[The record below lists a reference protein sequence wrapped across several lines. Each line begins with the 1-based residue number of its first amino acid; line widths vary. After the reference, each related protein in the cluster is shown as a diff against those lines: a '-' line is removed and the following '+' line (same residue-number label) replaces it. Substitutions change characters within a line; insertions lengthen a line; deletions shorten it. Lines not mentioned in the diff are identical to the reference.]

1 MSESNNN
8 KSQRKSVNP
17 LTRSRPGGTTLSPA
31 GGEGGARGQAA
42 RDDLSAREAIT
53 FYNPM
58 EEREADKAPL
68 QMTLIRRIFHY
79 TKPYAAKR
87 NWLFALT
94 FIRGLQLPALA
105 WLIGRTITGPIAHRD
120 VAGIFWY
127 AAGYFALA
135 LVTIVNFHFRQRFA
149 LELGEAVVH
158 DMRTDLFRKLM
169 TMPMSFFNQTKFG
182 RIISRMTSDID
193 SVRAGAQDVAFVL
206 VVQGLQMAASAAL
219 MAWYDWKLFSLMVIM
234 APFIWIVNENYRR
247 EMSRRLRKVQESWS
261 RVASTLAESVSGI
274 RVTQAFVRHEVNAG
288 FFRKLIDVHGE
299 NNVGVAQASAV
310 FVPLLQLKSQLFLGA
325 MALLGGYGVLH
336 WHGWLHMEVGDL
348 VMFLF
353 LANLFFDP
361 VQAIGNQMNQAF
373 MAMAGAERLFRM
385 LDQKPEWVD
394 APDAKPLWAMN
405 RGRDASSQSVCAT
418 PSSREVVGD
427 EESPTPSA
435 TGAWQLLGRVE
446 FQAVHFEY
454 QPGRPV
460 LTDISF
466 TAEPG
471 QNVAL
476 VGHTGS
482 GKTTLVGLLQKFYL
496 PAAGR
501 VLVDGTDL
509 SAVTSDSLRSQMGSV
524 QQNNFLFTGTVLD
537 NIRFARPEA
546 TEPAVRA
553 TLEALDCADLL
564 DALPHGLHT
573 RVAERGTSLSFGQ
586 RQLVCF
592 ARAMLVNPR
601 IVVLD
606 EATSAIDTITEA
618 RLQRALEIL
627 LRRRTAFIV
636 AHRLSTIR
644 RADLVL
650 VLDQGQIVERGTHES
665 LLRQGGVYARLH
677 KEFVSSSD
685 SHH

>member
-1 MSESNNN
+1 
-8 KSQRKSVNP
+8 
-17 LTRSRPGGTTLSPA
+17 
-31 GGEGGARGQAA
+31 
-42 RDDLSAREAIT
+42 
-53 FYNPM
+53 
-58 EEREADKAPL
+58 
-68 QMTLIRRIFHY
+68 
-79 TKPYAAKR
+79 
-87 NWLFALT
+87 
-94 FIRGLQLPALA
+94 
-105 WLIGRTITGPIAHRD
+105 
-120 VAGIFWY
+120 
-127 AAGYFALA
+127 
-135 LVTIVNFHFRQRFA
+135 
-149 LELGEAVVH
+149 
-158 DMRTDLFRKLM
+158 
-169 TMPMSFFNQTKFG
+169 MSFFNQTKFG

-206 VVQGLQMAASAAL
+206 VVQGLQMATSAAL
-219 MAWYDWKLFSLMVIM
+219 MAYYDWKLFSLMVIL
-234 APFIWIVNENYRR
+234 APVIWVVNENYRR

-325 MALLGGYGVLH
+325 MALLGGYGVLR

-348 VMFLF
+348 VMFFF

-361 VQAIGNQMNQAF
+361 VQAIGNQLNQAF

-394 APDAKPLWAMN
+394 APSAKPLPVI
-405 RGRDASSQSVCAT
+405 S
-418 PSSREVVGD
+418 
-427 EESPTPSA
+427 
-435 TGAWQLLGRVE
+435 GRVE
-446 FQAVHFEY
+446 FQAVNFEY

-460 LTDISF
+460 LREISF
-466 TAEPG
+466 VAEPG

-476 VGHTGS
+476 VGHTGG

-496 PAAGR
+496 PTGGR
-501 VLVDGTDL
+501 VLVDGMDL
-509 SAVTSDSLRSQMGSV
+509 NAVTSDSLRSQMGSV
-524 QQNNFLFTGTVLD
+524 QQNNFLFSGTVLD
-537 NIRFARPEA
+537 NIRLARPEA
-546 TEPAVRA
+546 TDVDVRA

-564 DALPHGLHT
+564 ESLPYGLHSQ
-573 RVAERGTSLSFGQ
+573 VAERGASLSFGQ

-606 EATSAIDTITEA
+606 EATSAIDTVTEA

-627 LRRRTAFIV
+627 LRGRTAFIV

-644 RADLVL
+644 QADLVL

-665 LLRQGGVYARLH
+665 LLREGGVYARLH
-677 KEFVSSSD
+677 GEFVSSTNSR
-685 SHH
+685 

>member
-1 MSESNNN
+1 MSGPKKI
-8 KSQRKSVNP
+8 KSP
-17 LTRSRPGGTTLSPA
+17 PA
-31 GGEGGARGQAA
+31 GIARG
-42 RDDLSAREAIT
+42 DLSAREAIT

-58 EEREADKAPL
+58 EEREADQAPL
-68 QMTLIRRIFHY
+68 QMALIRRIFHY
-79 TKPYAAKR
+79 TRPYATKR
-87 NWLFALT
+87 NWLFILT

-105 WLIGRTITGPIAHRD
+105 WLIGRTINGPIAHRD
-120 VAGIFWY
+120 LSGIYRY

-135 LVTIVNFHFRQRFA
+135 LFTVVNFHFRQRFA

-158 DMRTDLFRKLM
+158 DMRSDLFRKLM

-206 VVQGLQMAASAAL
+206 VVQGLQMTTSAAL
-219 MAWYDWKLFSLMVIM
+219 MAWYDWKLFSLMLVM
-234 APFIWIVNENYRR
+234 APVIWVVNENYRH

-261 RVASTLAESVSGI
+261 RVSSTLAESVSGI
-274 RVTQAFVRHEVNAG
+274 RVTQAFVRHEINSG

-310 FVPLLQLKSQLFLGA
+310 FVPLLQLKSQFFLGA
-325 MALLGGYGVLH
+325 MALLGAFGALR

-348 VMFLF
+348 VMFFF

-361 VQAIGNQMNQAF
+361 VQVIGNQLNQAF

-394 APDAKPLWAMN
+394 AADAKPLPAI
-405 RGRDASSQSVCAT
+405 Q
-418 PSSREVVGD
+418 
-427 EESPTPSA
+427 
-435 TGAWQLLGRVE
+435 GRVE
-446 FQAVHFEY
+446 FQAGHFEY
-454 QPGRPV
+454 KPGRPV
-460 LTDISF
+460 LADISF

-471 QNVAL
+471 QTVAL

-482 GKTTLVGLLQKFYL
+482 GKTTLVALLQKFYL
-496 PAAGR
+496 PAGGR

-509 SAVTSDSLRSQMGSV
+509 NAVTGNSLRSQMGSV
-524 QQNNFLFTGTVLD
+524 QQNNYLFSGTVLD

-546 TEPAVRA
+546 TEADVRA
-553 TLEALDCADLL
+553 VLTALDCADLL
-564 DALPHGLHT
+564 DDLPHGLQT
-573 RVAERGTSLSFGQ
+573 EVAERGAALSFGQ

-592 ARAMLVNPR
+592 ARAMLANPR

-606 EATSAIDTITEA
+606 EATSAIDSVTEA

-627 LRRRTAFIV
+627 LRGRTAFIV

-644 RADLVL
+644 KADLVL
-650 VLDQGQIVERGTHES
+650 VLDQGRIVERGTHES

-677 KEFVSSSD
+677 QEFVST
-685 SHH
+685 HPRAG